1 MEEVPVSLLLSIF
14 SGIEFNLF
22 SADVLFSFL
31 AIILLIVSSAFISGA
46 EVAYFSLDSSE
57 LEELESDGDG
67 VLKLLKKPNELLA
80 TILIANNFINV
91 GIVVISAFLTSIAIV
106 FPEGSNLEFIFQV
119 VVITSLLVLFG
130 EITPKVYANN
140 NPKSFAIRMMKPLVL
155 LQKIFYPLSY
165 ILVTTTSFIDKRI
178 EAKQKEISIEEIS
191 KALDITEHESKEE
204 ERRILRSIVE
214 FGNTDVKEIMK
225 SRVDV
230 LAIDKKEEFSSVLKM
245 IVSSGY
251 SRIPVY
257 EEQFDNVLGIL
268 YIKDLIPH
276 LDKGDDFDWQSLCRT
291 PYFVPETKMINDL
304 LKEFQVKKNHLAI
317 VVDEYGG
324 TSGIVT
330 LEDVLE
336 EIVGEINDEFDVDD
350 NIYSKLDANNFIF
363 EGKISLIDFLKIV
376 KGELDFFD
384 ELKGESDSLAGLVL
398 EVKGKIPK
406 IGEVCK
412 ILPYIM
418 VVESADLRR
427 IKRLKV
433 TVDEV

>member
-1 MEEVPVSLLLSIF
+1 LEEVPVSLLLSIF

-91 GIVVISAFLTSIAIV
+91 GIVVISAFLTSIAII

>member
-1 MEEVPVSLLLSIF
+1 LEEVPVSLLLSIF

-22 SADVLFSFL
+22 SVDVLFSFL
-31 AIILLIVSSAFISGA
+31 AIILLIVSSSFISGA
-46 EVAYFSLDSSE
+46 EVAYFSLDSSD
-57 LEELESDGDG
+57 LEDLESHGDG

-80 TILIANNFINV
+80 TILITNNFINV

-140 NPKSFAIRMMKPLVL
+140 NPKLFAIRMMKPLVL

-204 ERRILRSIVE
+204 ERRILRSIVG

-268 YIKDLIPH
+268 YIKDLIPY
-276 LDKGDDFDWQSLCRT
+276 LDKGDDFDWEILCRT
-291 PYFVPETKMINDL
+291 AYFVPETKMINDL

-376 KGELDFFD
+376 KGKLDFF
-384 ELKGESDSLAGLVL
+384 
-398 EVKGKIPK
+398 
-406 IGEVCK
+406 
-412 ILPYIM
+412 
-418 VVESADLRR
+418 
-427 IKRLKV
+427 
-433 TVDEV
+433 